1 MRKITFLV
9 MIILSCLAC
18 SDGKSEYIQSVSHVN
33 SLINEYRKE
42 YNQISTEMT
51 NIALED
57 FSKIDSYRNN
67 NQSKIL
73 KLEKKASTVVSE
85 IDKLLSAKYKS
96 VKLNKLF
103 QDTRQDIMESL
114 YNTKYEINRSSYAER
129 EYTITTN
136 QLKYMQQYDI
146 EFRSLVAN

>member
-42 YNQISTEMT
+42 YNQISTEIT

-96 VKLNKLF
+96 AKFNIQLF
-103 QDTRQDIMESL
+103 NHL
-114 YNTKYEINRSSYAER
+114 
-129 EYTITTN
+129 
-136 QLKYMQQYDI
+136 
-146 EFRSLVAN
+146 

>member
-1 MRKITFLV
+1 
-9 MIILSCLAC
+9 
-18 SDGKSEYIQSVSHVN
+18 
-33 SLINEYRKE
+33 
-42 YNQISTEMT
+42 MT

-96 VKLNKLF
+96 EKLNKLF